1 MGLKQIIS
9 NFFWSPIS
17 SKEKVEKYQKIIRD
31 KEWSEIKK
39 YIPENSIFLDVGCG
53 SGDNLLRA
61 KGQLNCSVIGVDP
74 APGEQGVGR
83 YLLDDLKDITID
95 KGFAEKLPYKDE
107 TFDVVFCSHVL
118 EHVNEED
125 KSLKEIRRVLK
136 KDGVVIIGMPTA
148 MMSFISYFSIILFT
162 THINILFFLKS
173 LGKKDMI
180 KRFRTIFIPI
190 SHSYPRANT
199 IYYDLLMYRVKR
211 WEKVV
216 SKNFEIK
223 SKLELF
229 LYPYP
234 DYFQFFKI
242 HKSRLGSSS
251 VFFVCKK

>member
-1 MGLKQIIS
+1 MTYKEKIS
-9 NFFWSPIS
+9 KIFWSPLS
-17 SKEKVEKYQKIIRD
+17 SKEKIEKYQEIIRD
-31 KEWSEIKK
+31 KEWDEIKK
-39 YIPENSIFLDVGCG
+39 YIPKNSSFLDIGCG

-61 KGQLNCSVIGVDP
+61 KYQLNCSVRGIDP

-83 YLLDDLKDITID
+83 YIKGDLNEVKID
-95 KGFAEKLPYKDE
+95 RGFAEKLPYEDE
-107 TFDVVFCSHVL
+107 CFDVVFCSHVL

-125 KSLKEIRRVLK
+125 KSLKEMARVLK

-148 MMSFISYFSIILFT
+148 MMTFISYFSIILFT
-162 THINILFFLKS
+162 THINLLFFLKS

-190 SHSYPRANT
+190 SHSFPRANT
-199 IYYDLLMYRVKR
+199 IFYDLVMYRVKR
-211 WEKVV
+211 WEKVI
-216 SKNFEIK
+216 SINFEIK
-223 SKLELF
+223 NKLQPY

-242 HKSRLGSSS
+242 HKSCLGSSS